1 MPKTNIDYSKTII
14 YKIINYDCP
23 DLVYVGSTTNFTKRK
38 QHHKDA
44 VFNQNSLN
52 HNLKIYKIIRENG
65 NWESWNMIKI
75 CDYPCNDKREAELE
89 EDKHMMELK
98 ANLNMRRASRSKEQY
113 YVDNKDKIKQYR
125 EDNKD
130 KYNQWRD
137 DNKEHLKKYR
147 NDNKDKNKQWH
158 DDNKEHVKQYREDN
172 KDKKKQYYEDN
183 KDKIKEHLSKKCMCE
198 CGSTFTH
205 GNKTHHIKTIKH
217 QKYLNTIEH
226 ANGLI

>member
-1 MPKTNIDYSKTII
+1 MPKTIIDYSKTII

-98 ANLNMRRASRSKEQY
+98 ANMNTYRASRTKEQY

-125 EDNKD
+125 DDNKD
-130 KYNQWRD
+130 KI
-137 DNKEHLKKYR
+137 
-147 NDNKDKNKQWH
+147 
-158 DDNKEHVKQYREDN
+158 KQYH
-172 KDKKKQYYEDN
+172 EDN
-183 KDKIKEHLSKKCMCE
+183 KDKIKENLKKYYDDNKDQINANKSKKCTCE
-198 CGSTFTH
+198 CGSPFTI
-205 GNKTHHIKTIKH
+205 GNKSQHIKTMKH

-226 ANGLI
+226 INGVV

>member
-44 VFNQNSLN
+44 VFNQNSLR

-98 ANLNMRRASRSKEQY
+98 ANMNTYRASRTKEQY
-113 YVDNKDKIKQYR
+113 YVDHIYKLKEKMKQYQENNKENIKDKMKQYQ
-125 EDNKD
+125 EN
-130 KYNQWRD
+130 
-137 DNKEHLKKYR
+137 
-147 NDNKDKNKQWH
+147 
-158 DDNKEHVKQYREDN
+158 
-172 KDKKKQYYEDN
+172 N
-183 KDKIKEHLSKKCMCE
+183 KDKIKENNLKKCMCE

-205 GNKTHHIKTIKH
+205 VNKTRHKKTIKH
-217 QKYLNTIEH
+217 QKYVNTIEH
-226 ANGLI
+226 INGVV